1 MQTITSKETSLN
13 QLPRVYKTK
22 VFKELLKDVTTIFDL
37 GCGKYNKAKEFCESL
52 GLTYLGYDKYNRSP
66 EENQKAFEGLKK
78 AKKVL
83 FICSNVLNVINDDE
97 TIRTIAHQLESSQKA
112 LVTVYE
118 GNKSGQGKVTT
129 KGFQRNLKTKEY
141 LKFFNNATVKENVII
156 TGW

>member
-22 VFKELLKDVTTIFDL
+22 VFKELSKDVTTIFDL
-37 GCGKYNKAKEFCESL
+37 GCGKYNKAKKFCESL
-52 GLTYLGYDKYNRSP
+52 GLTYLGYDKYNRSS
-66 EENQKAFEGLKK
+66 EENQKALEGLKK

-83 FICSNVLNVINDDE
+83 SICSNVLNVINDDE
-97 TIRTIAHQLESSQKA
+97 TIRTIVHQLENSQKA

-118 GNKSGQGKVTT
+118 GNKSGQGKATT

-156 TGW
+156 TGR

>member
-1 MQTITSKETSLN
+1 
-13 QLPRVYKTK
+13 
-22 VFKELLKDVTTIFDL
+22 
-37 GCGKYNKAKEFCESL
+37 
-52 GLTYLGYDKYNRSP
+52 
-66 EENQKAFEGLKK
+66 LKK

-83 FICSNVLNVINDDE
+83 SICSNVLNVINDDE

-118 GNKSGQGKVTT
+118 GNKSGQGKATT

-156 TGW
+156 TGR